1 MVRRIPEDTLSRDT
15 ANLCKDNCFIL
26 IRQTIERNLL
36 QLPNL
41 FTVCFK
47 VQHTT
52 YTLSYTFAENKLFKS
67 SVLRQKEKPLHFC
80 YERDREWIILYV
92 NAC

>member
-41 FTVCFK
+41 FTVWFK

-52 YTLSYTFAENKLFKS
+52 YTLSYTFAENKVHPIFG
-67 SVLRQKEKPLHFC
+67 VIVF
-80 YERDREWIILYV
+80 IIVSGKYIF
-92 NAC
+92 